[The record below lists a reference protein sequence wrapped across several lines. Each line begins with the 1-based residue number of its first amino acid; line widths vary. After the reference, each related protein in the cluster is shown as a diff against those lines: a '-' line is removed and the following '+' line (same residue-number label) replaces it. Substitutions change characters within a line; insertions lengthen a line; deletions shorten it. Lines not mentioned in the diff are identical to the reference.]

1 MNELNDLLRQRV
13 EALDKELQAT
23 RVKLLTKDRELT
35 RTINALNTLKNER
48 STYQW
53 N

>member
-1 MNELNDLLRQRV
+1 MNDLTELLRMRV

-35 RTINALNTLKNER
+35 KTINRLNTLRHER
-48 STYQW
+48 DSYQW

>member
-1 MNELNDLLRQRV
+1 MQELNELLRMRV

-35 RTINALNTLKNER
+35 KTINTLNNLKDER
-48 STYQW
+48 SIYQW